1 MSIFD
6 INFKNLE
13 FNLKQCG
20 SDWFASQCH
29 GLICARLSV
38 LGPNS
43 LELCLSQIFEH
54 SKKQSQEFNQS
65 QEEIKGLF
73 DATCAKLDA
82 RQSDFDLLLPVE
94 ESSIKEQTIAL
105 SQWCDGFLHGIVTG
119 KNPKEL
125 KSLFSKE
132 PISIIIKD
140 MVELTRA
147 TVSSSDDGDE
157 ELGYFIEIREYLRTC
172 TQLVYEELTD
182 FRDSV
187 NKIKSN

>member
-54 SKKQSQEFNQS
+54 SKKQSEEFNQS
-65 QEEIKGLF
+65 QKEIK
-73 DATCAKLDA
+73 
-82 RQSDFDLLLPVE
+82 DLLDSL
-94 ESSIKEQTIAL
+94 SKSL
-105 SQWCDGFLHGIVTG
+105 SQHNKLNRIYV
-119 KNPKEL
+119 KSIANKEEFFIADV
-125 KSLFSKE
+125 KRKE
-132 PISIIIKD
+132 PNF
-140 MVELTRA
+140 L
-147 TVSSSDDGDE
+147 
-157 ELGYFIEIREYLRTC
+157 F
-172 TQLVYEELTD
+172 
-182 FRDSV
+182 
-187 NKIKSN
+187 

>member
-1 MSIFD
+1 MTIFD

-13 FNLKQCG
+13 LNLKQCG

-38 LGPNS
+38 LGPIS

-65 QEEIKGLF
+65 QKEIKDLF
-73 DATCAKLDA
+73 NATWAKLDA
-82 RQSDFDLLLPVE
+82 RQSDFDLLLPVDD
-94 ESSIKEQTIAL
+94 SSIKKQTIAL
-105 SQWCDGFLHGIVTG
+105 SRWCDGFLHGIVTG

-125 KSLFSKE
+125 KSLFSRE
-132 PISIIIKD
+132 PINIIIKD

-147 TVSSSDDGDE
+147 TVASSGDDDE
-157 ELGYFIEIREYLRTC
+157 ELGYFLEIREYLRTC
-172 TQLVYEELTD
+172 AQLVYEELTD
-182 FRDSV
+182 FRDSI

>member
-1 MSIFD
+1 MTVFD

-38 LGPNS
+38 LGPIS

-54 SKKQSQEFNQS
+54 SKKQSQEFNKS
-65 QEEIKGLF
+65 QKEIKDLF
-73 DATCAKLDA
+73 NATWAKLDA
-82 RQSDFDLLLPVE
+82 RQSDFDLLLPVD

-105 SQWCDGFLHGIVTG
+105 SRWCDGFLHGIVTG

-125 KSLFSKE
+125 KSLFSRE
-132 PISIIIKD
+132 PINIIIKD

-147 TVSSSDDGDE
+147 TVSSSDDDDE
-157 ELGYFIEIREYLRTC
+157 ELGYLLEIREYLRTC
-172 TQLVYEELTD
+172 AQLVYEE
-182 FRDSV
+182 
-187 NKIKSN
+187 

>member
-1 MSIFD
+1 MTVFD

-38 LGPNS
+38 LGPIS

-54 SKKQSQEFNQS
+54 SKKQSEEFNQS
-65 QEEIKGLF
+65 QKEIKDLF
-73 DATCAKLDA
+73 NATWAKLDA
-82 RQSDFDLLLPVE
+82 RQSDFDLLLTVD
-94 ESSIKEQTIAL
+94 ESSIKDQTIAL
-105 SQWCDGFLHGIVTG
+105 SRWCDGFLHGIVTG

-125 KSLFSKE
+125 KSLFSRE
-132 PISIIIKD
+132 PINIIIKD

-147 TVSSSDDGDE
+147 TVASSDDNDE
-157 ELGYFIEIREYLRTC
+157 ELGYFLEIREYLRTC
-172 TQLVYEELTD
+172 AQLVYEELTD
-182 FRDSV
+182 FRDSI

>member
-1 MSIFD
+1 MTIFD

-13 FNLKQCG
+13 LNLKQCG

-38 LGPNS
+38 LGPIS

-65 QEEIKGLF
+65 QKEIKDLF
-73 DATCAKLDA
+73 NATWAKLDA
-82 RQSDFDLLLPVE
+82 RQSDFDLLLPVDD
-94 ESSIKEQTIAL
+94 SSIKKQTIAL
-105 SQWCDGFLHGIVTG
+105 SRWCDGFLHGIVTG
-119 KNPKEL
+119 KNPNEL
-125 KSLFSKE
+125 KSLFSRE
-132 PISIIIKD
+132 PINIIIKD

-147 TVSSSDDGDE
+147 TVASSGDDDE
-157 ELGYFIEIREYLRTC
+157 ELGYFLEIREYLRTC
-172 TQLVYEELTD
+172 AQLVYEELTD
-182 FRDSV
+182 FRDSI

>member
-13 FNLKQCG
+13 LNLKLCG

-54 SKKQSQEFNQS
+54 SKKQSQEFNQL
-65 QEEIKGLF
+65 QEEIRDLF
-73 DATCAKLDA
+73 NATWAKLDG
-82 RQSDFDLLLPVE
+82 RQSDFDLLLPID
-94 ESSIKEQTIAL
+94 ESSIKGQTIAL

-119 KNPKEL
+119 KNSEAL

-147 TVSSSDDGDE
+147 TVSSSDDDE

-182 FRDSV
+182 FRDSI
-187 NKIKSN
+187 NNIKSN

>member
-1 MSIFD
+1 MTIFD

-38 LGPNS
+38 LGPIS

-54 SKKQSQEFNQS
+54 SKKQSEEFNQS
-65 QEEIKGLF
+65 QKEIKDLF
-73 DATCAKLDA
+73 NATWAKLDA
-82 RQSDFDLLLPVE
+82 RQSDFDLLLPVDD
-94 ESSIKEQTIAL
+94 SSIKKQTIAL
-105 SQWCDGFLHGIVTG
+105 SRWCDGFLHGIVTG
-119 KNPKEL
+119 KNPNEL
-125 KSLFSKE
+125 KSLFSRE
-132 PISIIIKD
+132 PINIIIKD

-147 TVSSSDDGDE
+147 TVASSGDDDE
-157 ELGYFIEIREYLRTC
+157 ELGYFLEIREYLRTC
-172 TQLVYEELTD
+172 AQLVYEELTD
-182 FRDSV
+182 FRDSI

>member
-1 MSIFD
+1 MTIFD

-38 LGPNS
+38 LGPIS

-54 SKKQSQEFNQS
+54 SKKQSEEFNQS
-65 QEEIKGLF
+65 QKEIKDLF
-73 DATCAKLDA
+73 NATWAKLDA
-82 RQSDFDLLLPVE
+82 RQSDFDLLLPVDD
-94 ESSIKEQTIAL
+94 SSIKKQTIAL
-105 SQWCDGFLHGIVTG
+105 SRWCDGFLHGIVTA
-119 KNPKEL
+119 KNPNEL
-125 KSLFSKE
+125 KSLFSRE
-132 PISIIIKD
+132 PINIIIKD

-147 TVSSSDDGDE
+147 TVASSGDDDE
-157 ELGYFIEIREYLRTC
+157 ELGYFLEIREYLRTC
-172 TQLVYEELTD
+172 AQLVYEELTD
-182 FRDSV
+182 FRDSI

>member
-54 SKKQSQEFNQS
+54 AKKQSQEFNQS
-65 QEEIKGLF
+65 QEEIRGLF
-73 DATCAKLDA
+73 DATWAKLDA

-94 ESSIKEQTIAL
+94 ETSIKEQTIAL

-125 KSLFSKE
+125 KSF
-132 PISIIIKD
+132 
-140 MVELTRA
+140 
-147 TVSSSDDGDE
+147 
-157 ELGYFIEIREYLRTC
+157 
-172 TQLVYEELTD
+172 LVLLD
-182 FRDSV
+182 FFQ
-187 NKIKSN
+187 

>member
-1 MSIFD
+1 MTVFD

-20 SDWFASQCH
+20 SDWFASQYH

-38 LGPNS
+38 LGPIS

-54 SKKQSQEFNQS
+54 SKKESQEFNQS
-65 QEEIKGLF
+65 QKEIKDLF
-73 DATCAKLDA
+73 NATWAKLDA
-82 RQSDFDLLLPVE
+82 RQSDFDLLLPVD

-105 SQWCDGFLHGIVTG
+105 SRWCDGFLHGIVTG
-119 KNPKEL
+119 KNPNEL
-125 KSLFSKE
+125 KSLFSRE
-132 PISIIIKD
+132 PINIIIKD

-147 TVSSSDDGDE
+147 TVASSGDDDE
-157 ELGYFIEIREYLRTC
+157 ELGYFLEIREYLRTC
-172 TQLVYEELTD
+172 AQLVYEELTD
-182 FRDSV
+182 FRDSI

>member
-54 SKKQSQEFNQS
+54 SRKESQQFRQS
-65 QEEIKGLF
+65 QEEIRGLF
-73 DATCAKLDA
+73 DATWAKLDA

-94 ESSIKEQTIAL
+94 ESSI
-105 SQWCDGFLHGIVTG
+105 
-119 KNPKEL
+119 
-125 KSLFSKE
+125 
-132 PISIIIKD
+132 
-140 MVELTRA
+140 
-147 TVSSSDDGDE
+147 TVSYTH
-157 ELGYFIEIREYLRTC
+157 LTLPTNRE
-172 TQLVYEELTD
+172 V
-182 FRDSV
+182 
-187 NKIKSN
+187 

>member
-54 SKKQSQEFNQS
+54 SKKQLPEFNQS
-65 QEEIKGLF
+65 REEIRGLF
-73 DATCAKLDA
+73 NATWAKLDG
-82 RQSDFDLLLPVE
+82 RQSDFDLLLPVD
-94 ESSIKEQTIAL
+94 ESSIKQQTIAL

-147 TVSSSDDGDE
+147 TVSSDDGDE

>member
-13 FNLKQCG
+13 FNLKQCD

-65 QEEIKGLF
+65 QEEIRGLF
-73 DATCAKLDA
+73 DATWAKLDA
-82 RQSDFDLLLPVE
+82 RQSDFDLLLPVD

-157 ELGYFIEIREYLRTC
+157 ELGYIIEIREYLRTC

-182 FRDSV
+182 FRDSI
-187 NKIKSN
+187 NNIKSN

>member
-1 MSIFD
+1 MTIFD

-38 LGPNS
+38 LGPIS

-65 QEEIKGLF
+65 QKEIKDLF
-73 DATCAKLDA
+73 NATWAKLDA
-82 RQSDFDLLLPVE
+82 RQSDFDLLLPVD

-105 SQWCDGFLHGIVTG
+105 SRWCDGFLHGIVTG
-119 KNPKEL
+119 KNPNEL
-125 KSLFSKE
+125 KSLFSRE
-132 PISIIIKD
+132 PINIIIKD

-147 TVSSSDDGDE
+147 TVASSDDDDE
-157 ELGYFIEIREYLRTC
+157 ELGYLLEIREYLRTC
-172 TQLVYEELTD
+172 AQLVYEELTD
-182 FRDSV
+182 FRDSI

>member
-1 MSIFD
+1 MTVFD

-13 FNLKQCG
+13 FNLKQCD
-20 SDWFASQCH
+20 SDWFAPQCH

-38 LGPNS
+38 LGPIS

-65 QEEIKGLF
+65 QKEIKDLF
-73 DATCAKLDA
+73 NATWAKLDA
-82 RQSDFDLLLPVE
+82 RQSDFDLLLPVD

-105 SQWCDGFLHGIVTG
+105 SRWCDGFLHGIVTG

-125 KSLFSKE
+125 KSLFSRE
-132 PISIIIKD
+132 PINIIIKD

-147 TVSSSDDGDE
+147 TAASSGDDDE
-157 ELGYFIEIREYLRTC
+157 ELGYFLEISEYLRTC
-172 TQLVYEELTD
+172 AQLVYEELTD
-182 FRDSV
+182 FRDSI